1 MYNKEYEMST
11 TIKKTT
17 IQDKMLSSVMPPEPV
32 APPQSVLQVEYH
44 FPTPV
49 YLAQK
54 PEFLP
59 GLRAACDEHLAARHK
74 ETELNEIY
82 PVYMTG
88 NMYNDPRCTALAQ
101 FIAQSAWEIL
111 NSQGYDMQNLN
122 TYFTEFW
129 CQEHFKH
136 SLMEQHVHGNGA
148 QIVGFYFVDSPDDSS
163 LVQFHDPKAGKVQTN
178 LPESNMANVTHASNA
193 VLYKATPGTVMF
205 APAWLAHSFT
215 RHGSDKPM
223 RFIHFNINVTPA
235 ANLSEA
241 KPQQPAQ
248 VI

>member
-1 MYNKEYEMST
+1 MATFATNQP
-11 TIKKTT
+11 T
-17 IQDKMLSSVMPPEPV
+17 IQDKLLSSVMPPKEV
-32 APPQSVLQVEYH
+32 AAPQNAQQSVLQVEYH

-49 YLAQK
+49 YLIQK
-54 PEFLP
+54 PEFLE
-59 GLRAACDEHLAARHK
+59 GVRAAADEFLERRHK
-74 ETELNEIY
+74 DQPLNEIY
-82 PVYMTG
+82 PVYMTE

-101 FIAQSAWEIL
+101 FVAQSAWEIL
-111 NSQGYDMQNLN
+111 NSQGYAMTNLN

-148 QIVGFYFVDSPDDSS
+148 QIVGFYFIDSPDDSS
-163 LVQFHDPKAGKVQTN
+163 FVQFHDPKAGKVQTN
-178 LPESNMANVTHASNA
+178 LPEANMGNVTHASNA

-215 RHGSDKPM
+215 RHGAEKPM
-223 RFIHFNINVTPA
+223 RFIHFNVNVTPA

-241 KPQQPAQ
+241 QPTTQAK

>member
-1 MYNKEYEMST
+1 MAKNKS
-11 TIKKTT
+11 KKTSALDT
-17 IQDKMLSSVMPPEPV
+17 LE
-32 APPQSVLQVEYH
+32 AASVLNVESL
-44 FPTPV
+44 FTTPV
-49 YLAQK
+49 YTIQK
-54 PEFLP
+54 PEYLK
-59 GLRAACDEHLAARHK
+59 GVRDACEEHLDARHK
-74 ETELNEIY
+74 ETDLNEIY

-88 NMYNDPRCTALAQ
+88 NMYNDPRCAELAA
-101 FIAQSAWEIL
+101 FIAQAAWEIL
-111 NSQGYDMQNLN
+111 NDQGYAMKNIN

-136 SLMEQHVHGNGA
+136 SLMEQHVHGNGS
-148 QIVGFYFVDSPDDSS
+148 QLVGFYFVDSPEDSS
-163 LVQFHDPKAGKVQTN
+163 MVQFHDPKAGKVQTN
-178 LPESNMANVTHASNA
+178 LPEADMTRVTHASNS
-193 VLYKATPGTVMF
+193 VFFHPVPGTIMF

-241 KPQQPAQ
+241 PAKPMPQAK

>member
-1 MYNKEYEMST
+1 MAKSNTKQAT
-11 TIKKTT
+11 KPTV
-17 IQDKMLSSVMPPEPV
+17 QDKMLSSI
-32 APPQSVLQVEYH
+32 APAPTVPKQSVLQVEYH

-49 YLAQK
+49 YIIQK
-54 PEFLP
+54 PEFLDSV
-59 GLRAACDEHLAARHK
+59 RSACVDHLAARHK
-74 ETELNEIY
+74 ETELNELY

-88 NMYNDPRCTALAQ
+88 NMYNDPRCQALSQ
-101 FIAQSAWEIL
+101 FVAQSAWEIL
-111 NSQGYDMQNLN
+111 NNQGYAMQNLN

-129 CQEHFKH
+129 AQEHYKH

-148 QIVGFYFVDSPDDSS
+148 QIVGFYFVDSPEDCSM
-163 LVQFHDPKAGKVQTN
+163 VQFHDPKAGKVQTN
-178 LPESNMANVTHASNA
+178 LPEANMANVTHASNA

-215 RHGSDKPM
+215 RHGSDQPM
-223 RFIHFNINVTPA
+223 RFIHFNVNVTPA

-241 KPQQPAQ
+241 QPQKQAM